1 MNVTR
6 FRDAPEYFP
15 PNHFGMQCIRL
26 QGREAGPA
34 ESLWL
39 GVSTIEPGGHT
50 TMDGSGVEKHYVVL
64 EGQVCV
70 DADGVEVELQVF
82 DSCRLAPGEC
92 GAHAEVLAH
101 TESEVARCVLPMDV
115 ELFGGRSPMV
125 LVAIGRRVGEQ
136 QAIAS
141 FDCGAAQFDVTGG
154 LSRHAHDRCPV
165 PQHLLD
171 GGGDQGSIG
180 EDPSVHVGVVGEGEE
195 HVAEHHGDGGPE
207 RCRR

>member
-15 PNHFGMQCIRL
+15 PNHIGMQCVRL

-82 DSCRLAPGEC
+82 DSCRSPGARRHESNRRARILLAMPF
-92 GAHAEVLAH
+92 
-101 TESEVARCVLPMDV
+101 ARP
-115 ELFGGRSPMV
+115 
-125 LVAIGRRVGEQ
+125 
-136 QAIAS
+136 
-141 FDCGAAQFDVTGG
+141 
-154 LSRHAHDRCPV
+154 SRD
-165 PQHLLD
+165 
-171 GGGDQGSIG
+171 
-180 EDPSVHVGVVGEGEE
+180 
-195 HVAEHHGDGGPE
+195 
-207 RCRR
+207 

>member
-15 PNHFGMQCIRL
+15 PNHFGMQCVRL

-70 DADGVEVELQVF
+70 DTDGVEVELQVF
-82 DSCRLAPGEC
+82 DSCRLAPGERRSLRNRSDRP
-92 GAHAEVLAH
+92 ARILLAMPF
-101 TESEVARCVLPMDV
+101 ERP
-115 ELFGGRSPMV
+115 
-125 LVAIGRRVGEQ
+125 
-136 QAIAS
+136 
-141 FDCGAAQFDVTGG
+141 
-154 LSRHAHDRCPV
+154 SRD
-165 PQHLLD
+165 
-171 GGGDQGSIG
+171 
-180 EDPSVHVGVVGEGEE
+180 
-195 HVAEHHGDGGPE
+195 
-207 RCRR
+207 